1 MHISFRLCPCL
12 ALKLPFVMLI
22 RRLWTSP
29 GDGGGLVARKANL
42 VIGRLALSVP
52 PPDLSG
58 RDGLEVGPIASV
70 Q

>member
-1 MHISFRLCPCL
+1 M
-12 ALKLPFVMLI
+12 LPFVMLI